1 MIEIVRAAA
10 DSGLDRLRERLALVL
25 PRSGRLACWQEWDP
39 ADPTLPAHLGR
50 HRVPTLYVDGRAVLR
65 LDGESPDDAA
75 LAELIR
81 RGATPLALGW
91 PDRLRCQA
99 RALGRTVARAGPAL
113 ALALLPKCPAC
124 LAFYLGTTSVVG
136 AAFLAQPILL
146 AAVLASSATVLW
158 AARRSL
164 MLRPALMWMAG
175 VVLLVSGKYG
185 GSDIGV
191 MAGCSLVV
199 AASLWEAWIASPRPL
214 RRSVR
219 I

>member
-1 MIEIVRAAA
+1 VIEIVRAAA
-10 DSGLDRLRERLALVL
+10 DSALDRLRERLALVL
-25 PRSGRLACWQEWDP
+25 PRSGRLTCWQEWDP

-50 HRVPTLYVDGRAVLR
+50 DRVPTLYVDGRAVLR
-65 LDGESPDDAA
+65 LDGEAPDDAA

-81 RGATPLALGW
+81 GGVTPPAFRW
-91 PDRLRCQA
+91 SDRLRWQA
-99 RALGRTVARAGPAL
+99 RALGRTVARVGPAL

-136 AAFLAQPILL
+136 AAFLAQPILV
-146 AAVLASSATVLW
+146 AAVLASSMTVLW

-164 MLRPALMWMAG
+164 LLRPALMWIAG
-175 VVLLVSGKYG
+175 AALLVGGRYG

-199 AASLWEAWIASPRPL
+199 AASFWEAWIASPRPL
-214 RRSVR
+214 RVSRRV
-219 I
+219 